1 MSMTAVETISEGII
15 HKDVKRTTFCES
27 KKFELTKLL
36 KRVSL
41 NFPKTGYY
49 QGMNC
54 IGGFLLKYSGSY
66 KQSLTIFNYLMERLL
81 IKYFSEKFKNAKQL
95 FYVCERLFELYLPS
109 FFQHLKKLNINAA
122 EYLLQTHLTLFTT
135 SLQYIGNFSLM
146 ANIFDLVIAEGWG
159 GFFKVVI
166 FFFKKFEKKIIKMKH
181 EQTMIFL
188 QREIYESLVNIDLDS
203 FKKDISKLTI
213 PKNLMLAIE
222 YQYVDTGA
230 IVQNFWHD
238 YYEKRRSTRKEAT
251 IKKS

>member
-1 MSMTAVETISEGII
+1 MTAVETISEGII
-15 HKDVKRTTFCES
+15 QKDVNRTTFCSS
-27 KKFELTKLL
+27 KKPELSKLL

-54 IGGFLLKYSGSY
+54 IGGFLLKYSGNY
-66 KQSLTIFNYLMERLL
+66 KNSLTIFNYLMERRLV
-81 IKYFSEKFKNAKQL
+81 KYFSEKFKNAKQL

-109 FFQHLKKLNINAA
+109 FYQHLKKLNINAA

-135 SLQYIGNFSLM
+135 SLQYIANFSLM

-166 FFFKKFEKKIIKMKH
+166 FFFRKFESRVVKMNH
-181 EQTMIFL
+181 EKTMIFL
-188 QREIYESLVNIDLDS
+188 QREIYESLVNIDLER
-203 FKKDISKLTI
+203 FKRDISKLTI

-230 IVQNFWHD
+230 IVQNFWHE
-238 YYEKRRSTRKEAT
+238 YYEKRRSSRKGT
-251 IKKS
+251 TNK

>member
-1 MSMTAVETISEGII
+1 MVGVESASEGII
-15 HKDVKRTTFCES
+15 LKDVNRTTFCMN
-27 KKFELTKLL
+27 KKTDLIKLL

-54 IGGFLLKYSGSY
+54 IGGFLLKYCGNY
-66 KQSLTIFNYLMERLL
+66 KTSLTIFNYLMEKRLG
-81 IKYFSEKFKNAKQL
+81 KYFSEKFKNAKQL

-109 FFQHLKKLNINAA
+109 FYQHLKRLNINAA
-122 EYLLQTHLTLFTT
+122 EYLLQTHLTLYTT
-135 SLQYIGNFSLM
+135 SLQYIGNFTLM

-166 FFFKKFEKKIIKMKH
+166 FFLRKFENKIIRMNH
-181 EQTMIFL
+181 EKTMGFL
-188 QREIYESLVNIDLDS
+188 QREIYESLIDINLEN
-203 FKKDISKLTI
+203 FKEDISKLSI

-230 IVQNFWHD
+230 IVQEFWHN
-238 YYEKRRSTRKEAT
+238 YYENRRSQRKT
-251 IKKS
+251 PTKK